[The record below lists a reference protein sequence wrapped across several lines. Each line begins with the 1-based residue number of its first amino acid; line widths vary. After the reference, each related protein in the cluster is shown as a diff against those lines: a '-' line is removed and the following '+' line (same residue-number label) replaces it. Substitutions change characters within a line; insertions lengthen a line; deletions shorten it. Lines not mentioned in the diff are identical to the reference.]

1 MNQGMK
7 TTFAGVAVAMSLLAT
22 TPTQGGPYRES
33 VEAYQQKAQEQYV
46 FLALDSAS
54 QLEDKAF
61 KAFAVQVA
69 GSCFAGRY
77 ITEDVFRKSI
87 RKHGLEAAKAVLDD
101 RELMDYLDYQYPR
114 YQYSIGNLH
123 RLNSVG
129 WAELCKIAFT
139 SQQKQ

>member
-1 MNQGMK
+1 MK
-7 TTFAGVAVAMSLLAT
+7 STLAGVTVLASLLAAT
-22 TPTQGGPYRES
+22 TAQGGPYRES

-46 FLALDSAS
+46 FLALESAS

-61 KAFAVQVA
+61 RAFALQVA

-114 YQYSIGNLH
+114 YQYNIGNLY

-139 SQQKQ
+139 TRQKQ